1 MNEKTPVSVRKLC
14 ISMPADLVDRID
26 RVAKNEGRTRS
37 NAIAALVRRAVAEQ
51 LADPPAA
58 EYHTRKHPGAKP

>member
-1 MNEKTPVSVRKLC
+1 MKPTPGTVCKIC
-14 ISMPADLVDRID
+14 ISLPASLVEEIE
-26 RVAKNEGRTRS
+26 RVAKIEGRTRS